1 MDEWW
6 TYRPSDLL
14 MFSPSI
20 YWRLFESLNRFAWPL
35 VAALLTLALGS
46 LAWWAFRRRRTG
58 QHPSAGSAR
67 AALVLMAGC
76 WLFVAWAFFWQR
88 FAPIYSAAPVFAALF
103 TLQAAGWALLAAAP
117 GVRWARWSPRTG
129 MGAALAGWAL
139 LGQPAL
145 AWLFGRP
152 LWHAEWFGLAPEP
165 TALGGLALLLMLD
178 LSGHRASR
186 LLGRALWVWPLS
198 WCAIASLSLWT
209 LGESQAMV
217 VLALGLLALGA
228 GALRQR

>member
-14 MFSPSI
+14 MFSPSV

-35 VAALLTLALGS
+35 VAFLMTLALGS
-46 LAWWAFRRRRTG
+46 VAWWTFRRRSTDQPPG
-58 QHPSAGSAR
+58 ASSAR

-88 FAPIYSAAPVFAALF
+88 FAPVYSAAPVFSAFF
-103 TLQAAGWALLAAAP
+103 TLQSSGWALLAVAP
-117 GVRWARWSPRTG
+117 GVRWARWSRRTL
-129 MGAALAGWAL
+129 MGVVLAGWAVF
-139 LGQPAL
+139 GQPAL
-145 AWLFGRP
+145 AWVFGRQ
-152 LWHAEWFGLAPEP
+152 LWQAEWFGLAPDP

-178 LSGHRASR
+178 LSQHRASR
-186 LLGRALWVWPLS
+186 VLGRLLWIWPLC
-198 WCAIASLSLWT
+198 WCAITSLTLWT
-209 LGESQAMV
+209 LGEWQALG
-217 VLALGLLALGA
+217 VLALGVLALGA